1 MLMKTSLKIAG
12 WLVVIFI
19 MSLKTYAQQDVT
31 RFLGIAVDGYK
42 SDMIKKLKAKGFTSN
57 PNSAD
62 VLEGEFNGT
71 EVNIYLGTINN
82 KVWRLVVSDT
92 YTTDETNIKI
102 RFNELIQQFRNNER
116 YMPESDSIIATYIIH
131 PDEDISYEMLV
142 NKKRYE
148 AAFYQKTLKYD
159 ALVKESTDLMKKEVK
174 DEENI
179 ERLQNV
185 IMEAFKE
192 IESSKN
198 KSVWFMI
205 HEDKGA
211 YRILI
216 YYDNE
221 YNNAKGKDL

>member
-1 MLMKTSLKIAG
+1 M
-12 WLVVIFI
+12 IFI
-19 MSLKTYAQQDVT
+19 LSVKTYAQQDVT
-31 RFLGIAVDGYK
+31 RFLDIPVDGYK

-82 KVWRLVVSDT
+82 KVWRLVVSDA
-92 YTTDETNIKI
+92 YTTEETNIKI

-116 YMPESDSIIATYIIH
+116 YLPESDSIIATYII
-131 PDEDISYEMLV
+131 PSDEDISYEMLV

-148 AAFYQKTLKYD
+148 AAFYQKTLTYD
-159 ALVKESTDLMKKEVK
+159 GLIKESADLIKKEDK

-185 IMEAFKE
+185 LMEVFKEMEA
-192 IESSKN
+192 SKN

-205 HEDKGA
+205 HEDKGR

-221 YNNAKGKDL
+221 YNNTRGKDL

>member
-1 MLMKTSLKIAG
+1 MMIKTILKKAG
-12 WLVVIFI
+12 CLVVIFI
-19 MSLKTYAQQDVT
+19 LSVKTYAQQDVT
-31 RFLGIAVDGYK
+31 RFLDIPVDGYK

-82 KVWRLVVSDT
+82 KVWRLVVSDA
-92 YTTDETNIKI
+92 YTTEETNIKI

-116 YMPESDSIIATYIIH
+116 YLPESDSIIATYII
-131 PDEDISYEMLV
+131 PSDEDISYEMLV

-148 AAFYQKTLKYD
+148 AAFYQKTLTYD
-159 ALVKESTDLMKKEVK
+159 GLIKESADLIKKEDK

-185 IMEAFKE
+185 LMEVFKEMEA
-192 IESSKN
+192 SKN

-205 HEDKGA
+205 HEDKGR

-221 YNNAKGKDL
+221 YNNTRGKDL